1 MKQEIIHYKPGI
13 YRFEWPYLG
22 GSLVPNDKGEV
33 TVYKCDVE
41 LRVGQDED
49 IRERRLIT
57 VVVTS
62 MLPQVLKIILNTLQL
77 KFKIAFF
84 DQIFIEKRWEKPVV
98 PEDGIRW
105 IEQHLYS
112 KQNGGDASHD
122 LLSEVTMEWDSKR
135 FAILIHLGSQFQSNR
150 ASYI

>member
-1 MKQEIIHYKPGI
+1 MSG
-13 YRFEWPYLG
+13 LTL

-41 LRVGQDED
+41 LRVGQDKD
-49 IRERRLIT
+49 MREGKLIT

-62 MLPQVLKIILNTLQL
+62 YAPPGVQNYIEHIATKVR
-77 KFKIAFF
+77 IAFF

-112 KQNGGDASHD
+112 KQNDGDTSHD
-122 LLSEVTMEWDSKR
+122 LITEVTMEWDSKR
-135 FAILIHLGSQFQSNR
+135 FAYTNPSWKPIFI
-150 ASYI
+150 

>member
-49 IRERRLIT
+49 IREGRLIT

-84 DQIFIEKRWEKPVV
+84 DQIFIEKRWRSP
-98 PEDGIRW
+98 
-105 IEQHLYS
+105 
-112 KQNGGDASHD
+112 
-122 LLSEVTMEWDSKR
+122 LSLKTE
-135 FAILIHLGSQFQSNR
+135 FAGSNNTCTRNKTVAMLRMICFQK
-150 ASYI
+150 